1 MYVVQHLDLKLLN
14 IMNYKKK
21 KKMLKFMNCVNL
33 LENQ

>member
-14 IMNYKKK
+14 IINYK